1 MDFGIALSP
10 GADAGQVV
18 KRAEELGFSHAWFY
32 DTQLLAADVF
42 VAMAAAAVQTS
53 RIKLGTGVLIPTNR
67 IAPVTANALASLN
80 ALAPGRIIFGAG
92 TGFTGRNTMGLK
104 AMPLA
109 DFRSYLHTVGAL
121 LDEETVAWEFEGKPR
136 RVRFLNPELGL
147 INTKDEIPLH
157 LSAFGPK
164 ARQLTAE
171 LADGWLNFGGPIE
184 PALHQSTQMSEAWK
198 AARREG
204 QCYRSLF
211 TLGCVLAEGEQPS
224 SKRVMAQAGPL
235 GAVALHGLIESGQP
249 LETLPEP
256 IRTVALRYL
265 DRYEHAAPA
274 GERHLWLHR
283 GHLMFIRPDEAD
295 LVSPELV
302 AARSFTGTAAE
313 LRDRVR
319 ALAKGY
325 DQFVIQLV
333 PGHEDAIEDWAALA
347 QTV

>member
-1 MDFGIALSP
+1 MEFGIALS
-10 GADAGQVV
+10 AGPNAGEVAR
-18 KRAEELGFSHAWFY
+18 RAEELGFTHAWFY

-42 VAMAAAAVQTS
+42 VAMTAAAVQTS

-121 LDEETVAWEFEGKPR
+121 LDEETVAWEFEGRPR
-136 RVRFLNPELGL
+136 KIRFLNPELGL
-147 INTKDEIPLH
+147 INTRDEIPLH

-171 LADGWLNFGGPIE
+171 IADGWINFGGPVE
-184 PALHQSTQMSEAWK
+184 PALRQSAQMAEAWS
-198 AARREG
+198 AAGREDD
-204 QCYRSLF
+204 CYRSLF
-211 TLGCVLAEGEQPS
+211 TLGCVLAEGEGLS
-224 SKRVMAQAGPL
+224 SPRVMAQAGPL
-235 GAVALHGLIESGQP
+235 AAVALHGLIESGQL

-256 IRTVALRYL
+256 VRSLALRYL
-265 DRYEHAAPA
+265 DRYEHALPA

-283 GHLMFIRPDEAD
+283 GHLMFVRPDEAD
-295 LVSPELV
+295 LVTPELI
-302 AARSFTGTAAE
+302 AARTFTGTQAD
-313 LRDRVR
+313 LRDRFR
-319 ALAKGY
+319 ALAEGY
-325 DQFVIQLV
+325 DQFVVQLV
-333 PGHEDAIEDWAALA
+333 PGQEDAIEEWAALA
-347 QTV
+347 ATV